1 MENSTQLSDNKT
13 PDNDEKNLFD
23 FSLKFNEKDYNCS
36 LKEIGDRYLNII
48 VTFDS
53 QKYENIYNLA
63 DFQKMNKNFRIYDVI
78 DEFEKDLINYI
89 NTKRLKIINIQN
101 NKLLLELTIM
111 TKSNYIIILELNRT
125 DNTNEKEKSDI
136 LNNNSKKDKNNYIID
151 ELRIENREIRFLKI
165 RKNNIQTDF
174 EKEMN
179 NNNENIKKL
188 EPNLK
193 SLEEKL
199 DKIKEKE
206 LSIRNYLSGTNNN
219 KSQRFIKM
227 NNIMELKKK
236 YKSIKMKKPVNE
248 ICIFPYSGNYIEP
261 SGPKIY
267 DKEHNLLMSLD
278 TIGSCDHICLTSES
292 SVFLAQ
298 KNKLILLKIVR
309 FKENCYKYDIFK
321 TELKLGTITNIIGES
336 NNSIIVSDDT
346 GYIYFFGLYGIS
358 LYIRHTINTY
368 YKGNINLFLF
378 KKHLIIAG
386 DNLYVIKLEKIF
398 DYKELN
404 FKDGIAN
411 IKPSCWNSIV
421 TIDENLNLIGVGCKS
436 NIYILTIDEKEKNP
450 IKYVIKIP
458 NETSF
463 IDALC
468 LYQNNI
474 LIAGSRAG
482 NLYFYSI
489 NNGNCQF
496 FKKLENAHKYNKDSD
511 IGINGIIELSDGA
524 FATYG
529 GDKKIKIWYI

>member
-1 MENSTQLSDNKT
+1 M
-13 PDNDEKNLFD
+13 
-23 FSLKFNEKDYNCS
+23 
-36 LKEIGDRYLNII
+36 
-48 VTFDS
+48 V
-53 QKYENIYNLA
+53 
-63 DFQKMNKNFRIYDVI
+63 
-78 DEFEKDLINYI
+78 
-89 NTKRLKIINIQN
+89 LKI
-101 NKLLLELTIM
+101 
-111 TKSNYIIILELNRT
+111 
-125 DNTNEKEKSDI
+125 
-136 LNNNSKKDKNNYIID
+136 
-151 ELRIENREIRFLKI
+151 F
-165 RKNNIQTDF
+165 
-174 EKEMN
+174 
-179 NNNENIKKL
+179 
-188 EPNLK
+188 
-193 SLEEKL
+193 
-199 DKIKEKE
+199 
-206 LSIRNYLSGTNNN
+206 
-219 KSQRFIKM
+219 
-227 NNIMELKKK
+227 
-236 YKSIKMKKPVNE
+236 
-248 ICIFPYSGNYIEP
+248 
-261 SGPKIY
+261 
-267 DKEHNLLMSLD
+267 
-278 TIGSCDHICLTSES
+278 
-292 SVFLAQ
+292 
-298 KNKLILLKIVR
+298 R

-346 GYIYFFGLYGIS
+346 GYIYFFELYGIS